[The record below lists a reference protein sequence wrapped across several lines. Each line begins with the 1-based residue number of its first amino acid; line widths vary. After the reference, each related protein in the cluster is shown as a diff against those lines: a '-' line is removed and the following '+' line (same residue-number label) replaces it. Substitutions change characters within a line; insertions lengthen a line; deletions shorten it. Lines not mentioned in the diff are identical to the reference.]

1 MRKFAAT
8 ILALALATTHGL
20 LDEGGP
26 NVHKKGAIKG
36 GKIGSSRV
44 REGRVGRK
52 LDFGFIT
59 QTPTFD
65 VGIPTPAPTGT
76 PTLQPMPE
84 PTPGPT
90 PQPTPGPT
98 PQPAPVWKSKFRGAF
113 VPKRRVDLH
122 AVDAASARWRG
133 GAGSSPLDGVSTTA
147 LSPRN
152 DIVELPVDSLV

>member
-26 NVHKKGAIKG
+26 VVQDAPKGIAPKA
-36 GKIGSSRV
+36 KAGSARV

-52 LDFGFIT
+52 LNMGYITDDNPFG
-59 QTPTFD
+59 
-65 VGIPTPAPTGT
+65 
-76 PTLQPMPE
+76 E
-84 PTPGPT
+84 PTPTPTGVPTAAPFGEGTPFPT
-90 PQPTPGPT
+90 PQPTPYPT

-113 VPKRRVDLH
+113 VPNRRVDLH

-133 GAGSSPLDGVSTTA
+133 DAGSSTLDGVSTTDR
-147 LSPRN
+147 LT
-152 DIVELPVDSLV
+152 V

>member
-36 GKIGSSRV
+36 RKTGSSRV

-98 PQPAPVWKSKFRGAF
+98 PQPAPVWKSKIS
-113 VPKRRVDLH
+113 RRVRAEAARRPPRRRRGVCSMAWRCRFLTARQSQHDR
-122 AVDAASARWRG
+122 AVA
-133 GAGSSPLDGVSTTA
+133 
-147 LSPRN
+147 
-152 DIVELPVDSLV
+152 EK

>member
-26 NVHKKGAIKG
+26 NVQKKDAIKG
-36 GKIGSSRV
+36 GKSGSSRV

-65 VGIPTPAPTGT
+65 VGIPTQEPTEV
-76 PTLQPMPE
+76 PTLQPIPE
-84 PTPGPT
+84 PTKSPT
-90 PQPTPGPT
+90 PQPTPFPT

-113 VPKRRVDLH
+113 VRNRRVDLH
-122 AVDAASARWRG
+122 AIDATPAR
-133 GAGSSPLDGVSTTA
+133 
-147 LSPRN
+147 
-152 DIVELPVDSLV
+152 